1 MTITARETGR
11 KSPADVA
18 AAVADFTPLLRSGEL
33 LTGSPAVVET
43 GGTSDLTI
51 SNVGLNDSTVS
62 VNGSDCV
69 ANAGI
74 QFLVAGGNTATKYV
88 VKMSCGTDATPAQTL
103 VRSGTFFC
111 E

>member
-33 LTGSPAVVET
+33 LTGTPTVAEVTS
-43 GGTSDLTI
+43 SDLTI

-74 QFLVAGGNTATKYV
+74 QFLVAGGLTSTKYV
-88 VKMSCGTDATPAQTL
+88 VEMSCGTDATPAQTL
-103 VRSGTFFC
+103 VRSGTFFV